1 MAALP
6 LKSSRT
12 EQHATVRFFCG
23 LKDIMQMLFI
33 VKCVQCMV
41 TNGPMEK
48 MLGGQKF
55 ASDMVEVQWAVCQSL
70 AQQPTSFFYWS
81 FTNLLK
87 DGTNV

>member
-1 MAALP
+1 
-6 LKSSRT
+6 
-12 EQHATVRFFCG
+12 
-23 LKDIMQMLFI
+23 
-33 VKCVQCMV
+33 MV